1 MIRET
6 WNDSNFLTRNGITKP
21 SLNLKAEICEYGEQR
36 EGIICDMIIN
46 CVYDRKCANEE
57 LKLNNLSRHLNT
69 KKLKFQIMSL
79 SEEQV
84 IRICK
89 TAIGDRV

>member
-21 SLNLKAEICEYGEQR
+21 SLNLKAEICEYGDQR

-46 CVYDRKCANEE
+46 CVNNRKCANEE
-57 LKLNNLSRHLNT
+57 NITRIKIKLLIPTFEYEKIEISNYE
-69 KKLKFQIMSL
+69 F
-79 SEEQV
+79 E
-84 IRICK
+84 
-89 TAIGDRV
+89 

>member
-1 MIRET
+1 M
-6 WNDSNFLTRNGITKP
+6 
-21 SLNLKAEICEYGEQR
+21 NLKAEICEYGEQR

-46 CVYDRKCANEE
+46 CVYDRKCANQE
-57 LKLNNLSRHLNT
+57 LKLNNLSPHLNT

>member
-1 MIRET
+1 MTESVPMKRI
-6 WNDSNFLTRNGITKP
+6 L
-21 SLNLKAEICEYGEQR
+21 Q
-36 EGIICDMIIN
+36 
-46 CVYDRKCANEE
+46 E
-57 LKLNNLSRHLNT
+57 LKLSNLSRHLNT

-84 IRICK
+84 IRICE